1 MKIVFMGTPE
11 FALEALKALAD
22 EHEIIAVYT
31 KEPKISGRGNKL
43 VKTPVHLWAE
53 ERGIEVR
60 TPKTLR
66 NETEQRKFA
75 ELKADVAVV
84 AAYGLILPQP
94 VLDAYPMGCINIHAS
109 LLPRWRGAAPIQRSI
124 EAGDKVS
131 GVTIMKV
138 AAGLDTGD
146 MLLKGEVA
154 ITPDTT
160 GEILHDKLAVLG
172 GQLVLQTL
180 RQWNDIIPQP
190 QDDALSCY
198 AAKIEKEWWGSL
210 VMQYHKHL
218 YHGIMKRWRRKGY
231 YSETRGSNERGANQD
246 LIDFLCTE
254 FVDLNSISKEKAKNN
269 NTNIVL
275 ASIQTAMLAGIDSIQ
290 NMMFNWDNLSEDER
304 ANIRRTFAENAAVL
318 SAVLFVMAIYAA
330 WDDDDIR
337 NNGFVAS
344 LLYISDRLYS
354 DSTMYNPMGIT
365 SEIKTTWSSP
375 VASAT
380 GPSDFITACNL
391 ITSALFDPDFNPEY
405 QTGLY
410 AHKNK
415 FEVLLR
421 RNIPGLRPYDRI
433 QLITRNNQYY
443 KIGESQIGINIGRK
457 LGEALND

>member
-198 AAKIEKEWWGSL
+198 AAKIEKNESL
-210 VMQYHKHL
+210 LDFSLPAQKL
-218 YHGIMKRWRRKGY
+218 CRKIMAFSPYPAVYFEHDG
-231 YSETRGSNERGANQD
+231 ER
-246 LIDFLCTE
+246 F
-254 FVDLNSISKEKAKNN
+254 K
-269 NTNIVL
+269 
-275 ASIQTAMLAGIDSIQ
+275 
-290 NMMFNWDNLSEDER
+290 
-304 ANIRRTFAENAAVL
+304 VL
-318 SAVLFVMAIYAA
+318 SAKMADEKIEEGTICQKGNRLFIGAKGGSVEIEK
-330 WDDDDIR
+330 IQR
-337 NNGFVAS
+337 QGKK
-344 LLYISDRLYS
+344 
-354 DSTMYNPMGIT
+354 PML
-365 SEIKTTWSSP
+365 
-375 VASAT
+375 
-380 GPSDFITACNL
+380 TA
-391 ITSALFDPDFNPEY
+391 E
-405 QTGLY
+405 
-410 AHKNK
+410 
-415 FEVLLR
+415 LLR
-421 RNIPGLRPYDRI
+421 GYNF
-433 QLITRNNQYY
+433 
-443 KIGESQIGINIGRK
+443 
-457 LGEALND
+457 

>member
-198 AAKIEKEWWGSL
+198 AAKIEKDESL
-210 VMQYHKHL
+210 LDFSLPAQKL
-218 YHGIMKRWRRKGY
+218 CRKIMAFSPYPAVYFEHDG
-231 YSETRGSNERGANQD
+231 ER
-246 LIDFLCTE
+246 F
-254 FVDLNSISKEKAKNN
+254 K
-269 NTNIVL
+269 
-275 ASIQTAMLAGIDSIQ
+275 
-290 NMMFNWDNLSEDER
+290 
-304 ANIRRTFAENAAVL
+304 VL
-318 SAVLFVMAIYAA
+318 SAKMADEKIEEGTICQKGNRLFIGAKGGSVEIEK
-330 WDDDDIR
+330 IQR
-337 NNGFVAS
+337 QGKK
-344 LLYISDRLYS
+344 
-354 DSTMYNPMGIT
+354 PMR
-365 SEIKTTWSSP
+365 SE
-375 VASAT
+375 
-380 GPSDFITACNL
+380 
-391 ITSALFDPDFNPEY
+391 E
-405 QTGLY
+405 
-410 AHKNK
+410 
-415 FEVLLR
+415 R
-421 RNIPGLRPYDRI
+421 R
-433 QLITRNNQYY
+433 
-443 KIGESQIGINIGRK
+443 
-457 LGEALND
+457 

>member
-198 AAKIEKEWWGSL
+198 AAKIEKDESL
-210 VMQYHKHL
+210 LDFSLPAQKL
-218 YHGIMKRWRRKGY
+218 CRKIMAFSPYPAVYFEHDG
-231 YSETRGSNERGANQD
+231 ERFK
-246 LIDFLCTE
+246 I
-254 FVDLNSISKEKAKNN
+254 
-269 NTNIVL
+269 
-275 ASIQTAMLAGIDSIQ
+275 
-290 NMMFNWDNLSEDER
+290 
-304 ANIRRTFAENAAVL
+304 L
-318 SAVLFVMAIYAA
+318 SAKLADEKIEEGTICQKGNRLFIGAKGGSVEIEK
-330 WDDDDIR
+330 IQR
-337 NNGFVAS
+337 QGKK
-344 LLYISDRLYS
+344 
-354 DSTMYNPMGIT
+354 PML
-365 SEIKTTWSSP
+365 
-375 VASAT
+375 
-380 GPSDFITACNL
+380 TA
-391 ITSALFDPDFNPEY
+391 E
-405 QTGLY
+405 
-410 AHKNK
+410 
-415 FEVLLR
+415 LLR
-421 RNIPGLRPYDRI
+421 GYNF
-433 QLITRNNQYY
+433 
-443 KIGESQIGINIGRK
+443 
-457 LGEALND
+457 

>member
-172 GQLVLQTL
+172 GQIVLQTL

-198 AAKIEKEWWGSL
+198 AAKIEKDESL
-210 VMQYHKHL
+210 LDFSLPAQKL
-218 YHGIMKRWRRKGY
+218 CRKIMAFSPYPAVYFEHDG
-231 YSETRGSNERGANQD
+231 ER
-246 LIDFLCTE
+246 F
-254 FVDLNSISKEKAKNN
+254 K
-269 NTNIVL
+269 
-275 ASIQTAMLAGIDSIQ
+275 
-290 NMMFNWDNLSEDER
+290 
-304 ANIRRTFAENAAVL
+304 VL
-318 SAVLFVMAIYAA
+318 SAKMADEKIEEGTICQKGNRLFIGAKGGSVEIEK
-330 WDDDDIR
+330 IQR
-337 NNGFVAS
+337 QGKK
-344 LLYISDRLYS
+344 
-354 DSTMYNPMGIT
+354 PML
-365 SEIKTTWSSP
+365 
-375 VASAT
+375 
-380 GPSDFITACNL
+380 TA
-391 ITSALFDPDFNPEY
+391 E
-405 QTGLY
+405 
-410 AHKNK
+410 
-415 FEVLLR
+415 LLR
-421 RNIPGLRPYDRI
+421 GYNF
-433 QLITRNNQYY
+433 
-443 KIGESQIGINIGRK
+443 
-457 LGEALND
+457 